1 MIDFTNIWICLGCIL
16 VPFVVLWVYVSD
28 KEWKEQEARA
38 AEAREKAAEA
48 REKKA
53 REAMEF
59 KWREIAIEG
68 EKLRMIPTSTTN
80 RIVGKRIVAQVKMIH
95 VDGYLTLEP
104 TGYQE
109 LRAETNE
116 GAEIGFLRQVA
127 ECGGNGVI
135 NMSIRRHAGGYVSI
149 QGDAVKLE

>member
-1 MIDFTNIWICLGCIL
+1 MSDVTETFFCIGCIG
-16 VPFVVLWVYVSD
+16 VPLGVFWLYTIGIQRPQ
-28 KEWKEQEARA
+28 QEA
-38 AEAREKAAEA
+38 EAKLREAL
-48 REKKA
+48 EKEA

-59 KWREIAIEG
+59 KWREIAIEC
-68 EKLRMIPTSTTN
+68 KRLRMIPTSTTN

-109 LRAETNE
+109 LRAKTNE
-116 GAEIGFLRQVA
+116 GAEIGFLRKVA